1 MLASSIKL
9 SLSEVIAV
17 GDSNKLSVRLR
28 AVTVMFSKSS
38 LDACSVSAVCALT
51 LPAMAN
57 DTAAPSRVSL
67 RENVCVCAVGPKG
80 ALQVVLTRNIAIA
93 NR

>member
-9 SLSEVIAV
+9 ALNDVIAV

-38 LDACSVSAVCALT
+38 LLACSFFSVACACT
-51 LPAMAN
+51 LADRAI
-57 DTAAPSRVSL
+57 DTAAVSSVNFFKV
-67 RENVCVCAVGPKG
+67 NVCVFDIGCKC
-80 ALQVVLTRNIAIA
+80 ALQVV
-93 NR
+93 